1 MSPRR
6 CFWLL
11 ARDLGR
17 GPRSPTFL
25 YALIMPVVIAL
36 VTKVVLMVLFD
47 PEPRLG
53 IADLGSSE
61 LVAAAQQL
69 EGIELVELDDADELR
84 RQVEAWDLDAGL
96 VLPAGFDAA
105 VRAGDRPDFDFVM
118 AGESRVTQR
127 IILAVGSLELIREIE
142 ARPPPIT
149 VETTVLRGGS
159 SLPIED
165 LVVLGILLW
174 PLLVCSTLVPGM
186 LLVQE
191 RESRTLQALLVT
203 PTRLSEVLLAK
214 AALGF
219 GMAMTLCVVTL
230 LLCGVVPPQAPA
242 FLLALAIAVLLHCA
256 VGLIYGCTARDGKTL
271 YNMAQTMNMVLL
283 APLIFYF
290 FPSWP
295 QWPAKLFPTWYVIDP
310 LYRIGLQGEGLA
322 TVWPQLLVAIGVTAL
337 LGVAV
342 AALAKR
348 MKARLVGA

>member
-6 CFWLL
+6 TLWLL

-47 PEPRLG
+47 PQPRLG
-53 IADLGSSE
+53 IADLGQSQ
-61 LVAAAQQL
+61 LTVAAQQL
-69 EGIELVELDDADELR
+69 EGIELELFDDDSELR

-105 VRAGDRPDFDFVM
+105 VEAGERPDFDFVM

-127 IILAVGSLELIREIE
+127 IILAVSSLELIRQIE
-142 ARPPPIT
+142 DRPAPIS
-149 VETTVLRGGS
+149 VRTTVLSGGS

-203 PTRLSEVLLAK
+203 PTRLVEVLAAK

-219 GMAMTLCVVTL
+219 GMAMTLCVVSL
-230 LLCGVVPPQAPA
+230 LLMGVVPPRAPA
-242 FLLALAIAVLLHCA
+242 FGLALAVAVLMHCE
-256 VGLIYGCTARDGKTL
+256 VGLLYGCTARDGKTL

-295 QWPAKLFPTWYVIDP
+295 QWPAKIFPTWYVIDP
-310 LYRIGLQGEGLA
+310 LYRIGMRGDGLA
-322 TVWPQLLVAIGVTAL
+322 EVWPQLLVA
-337 LGVAV
+337 VAV
-342 AALAKR
+342 IAALAVPVVLLSRR
-348 MKARLVGA
+348 MEARLVR